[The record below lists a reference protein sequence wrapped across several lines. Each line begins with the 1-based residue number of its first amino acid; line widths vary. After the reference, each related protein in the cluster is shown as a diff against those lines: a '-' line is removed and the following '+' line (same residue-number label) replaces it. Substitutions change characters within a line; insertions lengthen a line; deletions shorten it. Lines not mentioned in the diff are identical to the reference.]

1 MATTSLKGKRILL
14 GLTGGVAAYKAAQLT
29 RLFTKAGADVRV
41 VMTEAATRF
50 IGPVT
55 LQALSGQTVHTD
67 LWDPRIA
74 DNMAHIE
81 LSRDRDLML
90 VAPASAD
97 FIAKLANGL
106 ADDLLSTLAIARRC
120 QLLVAPAMN
129 VEMWSNPAMQ
139 RNVKLLASDGVLVLG
154 PAAGDQACG
163 EVGLGRMLE
172 PEEIFAAIE
181 ASFAPGKDR
190 GAQGALKGK
199 RVLVTAGP
207 TFEPIDPVRG
217 ITNVS
222 SGKMGY
228 AVAQAAVEAGA
239 EVTLVS
245 GPTALAAPTGV
256 TRVDVKTAHD
266 MHAAVMARAKKNDI
280 FIAVAA
286 VADYH
291 VVGAKAQKIK
301 RGDGNMHIELAPNPD
316 ILAEVARLADGKGGP
331 PFCVGFAAETE
342 KLREHAQAK
351 RKKKKIPLLAANLA
365 QHAFGQDDNAL
376 TLFDDK
382 GVHELARAPKIVLAR
397 QLLAHIA
404 GLLKRR

>member
-1 MATTSLKGKRILL
+1 MGAASMASMQGKRILL
-14 GLTGGVAAYKAAQLT
+14 GLTGGVAAYKSAELT
-29 RLFTKAGADVRV
+29 RLFIKAGADVRV

-55 LQALSGQTVHTD
+55 LQALSGQAVYTD

-90 VAPASAD
+90 VAPATAD
-97 FIAKLANGL
+97 FLAKIANGL
-106 ADDLLSTLAIARRC
+106 ADDLLSTLCIARRC
-120 QLLVAPAMN
+120 LLLVAPAMN
-129 VEMWSNPAMQ
+129 VEMWSSPATQ
-139 RNVKLLASDGVLVLG
+139 RNVALLRADGVTVLG

-163 EVGLGRMLE
+163 ETGMGRMLE
-172 PEEIFAAIE
+172 PEQIFAE
-181 ASFAPGKDR
+181 LMSQFAPR
-190 GAQGALKGK
+190 LLRGK

-217 ITNVS
+217 ITNIS

-245 GPTALAAPTGV
+245 GGTSLVTPAGV
-256 TRVDVKTAHD
+256 TRIDVQSARD
-266 MHAAVMARAKKNDI
+266 MRDAVMTRVKKCDV

-291 VVGAKAQKIK
+291 VVGAKSQKIK
-301 RGDGNMHIELAPNPD
+301 RGDGNLTLELAPNPD
-316 ILAEVARLADGKGGP
+316 ILAEVAKLPRA

-342 KLREHAQAK
+342 KLHEYAQAK

-365 QHAFGQDDNAL
+365 QHAFGQDTNAL

-382 GVHELARAPKIVLAR
+382 GEHVLPRAPKIVLAR
-397 QLLAHIA
+397 QLLAHVA
-404 GLLKRR
+404 AMLRR

>member
-1 MATTSLKGKRILL
+1 MGAASMASMQGKRILL
-14 GLTGGVAAYKAAQLT
+14 GLTGGVAAYKSAELT
-29 RLFTKAGADVRV
+29 RLFIKAGADVRV

-55 LQALSGQTVHTD
+55 LQALSGQAVYTD

-90 VAPASAD
+90 VAPATAD
-97 FIAKLANGL
+97 FLAKIANGL
-106 ADDLLSTLAIARRC
+106 ADDLLSTLCIARRC
-120 QLLVAPAMN
+120 PLLVAPAMN
-129 VEMWSNPAMQ
+129 VEMWSSPATQ
-139 RNVKLLASDGVLVLG
+139 RNVALLRADGVTVLG

-163 EVGLGRMLE
+163 ETGMGRMLE
-172 PEEIFAAIE
+172 PEQIFAE
-181 ASFAPGKDR
+181 LMSQFAPR
-190 GAQGALKGK
+190 LLRGK

-217 ITNVS
+217 ITNIS

-245 GPTALAAPTGV
+245 GGTSLVTPAGV
-256 TRVDVKTAHD
+256 TRIDVQSARD
-266 MHAAVMARAKKNDI
+266 MRDAVMTRVKKCDV

-291 VVGAKAQKIK
+291 VVGAKSQKIK
-301 RGDGNMHIELAPNPD
+301 RGDGNLTLELAPNPD
-316 ILAEVARLADGKGGP
+316 ILAEVAKLPRA

-342 KLREHAQAK
+342 KLHEYAQAK

-365 QHAFGQDDNAL
+365 QHAFGQDTNAL

-382 GVHELARAPKIVLAR
+382 GEHVLPRAPKIVLAR
-397 QLLAHIA
+397 QLLAHVA
-404 GLLKRR
+404 AMLRR